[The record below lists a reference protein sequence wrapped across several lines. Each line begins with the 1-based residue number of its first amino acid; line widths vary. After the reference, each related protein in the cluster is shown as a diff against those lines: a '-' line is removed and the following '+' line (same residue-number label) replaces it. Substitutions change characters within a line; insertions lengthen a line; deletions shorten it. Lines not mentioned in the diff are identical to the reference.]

1 VKPVAANL
9 EDPTFKVGL
18 LMEAAQAQQTL
29 AATALDRLREHTA
42 GLDAV
47 VREEIRATILEEM
60 QSLGEDS
67 RRAAEALRSLRRAA
81 SLRVAVWSVAMAALS
96 AAAPC
101 AMAWWILPTRGD
113 VAALGAERERLT
125 ANIARLSQQG
135 GRLELRRC
143 GAAQRLCVRVD
154 RSAPFYGD
162 AADFLVVRG
171 Y

>member
-1 VKPVAANL
+1 MAAQL
-9 EDPTFKVGL
+9 EDGTLRVGL

-47 VREEIRATILEEM
+47 VRDEIRATILEEM
-60 QSLGEDS
+60 RSLGEDG
-67 RRAAEALRSLRRAA
+67 RRAAEALRGLRRAA
-81 SLRVAVWSVAMAALS
+81 SLRVAVWSVAMAVLS

-113 VAALGAERERLT
+113 IAALGAERERLT

-135 GRLELRRC
+135 ARLELRRC

-154 RSAPFYGD
+154 RSAPSYGE